1 MKLTDLE
8 KRLGYEFR
16 DPSLLTLALTHSS
29 RSNEEGR
36 GHLGCNERLEFLGD
50 SILGFVVAEAIFRAY
65 GKKPEGEMTRLR
77 AELVC
82 ESSLVD
88 SAAPLGIGEAL
99 RLSRGEEQGGGH
111 SRPSMIAD
119 AFEAILAAIYL
130 DGGEQEARAFLG
142 RTILPKLESAA
153 AACRDYKTLLQEA
166 VQAKGLTAPTYRMA
180 GESGPDHQKTFTAQ
194 VIYNGAVAGEGSG
207 RSKKEAE
214 QAAARAAYAVFAE
227 EKR

>member
-1 MKLTDLE
+1 LTELE

-16 DPSLLTLALTHSS
+16 DPALLTLALTHSS

-50 SILGFVVAEAIFRAY
+50 SILGFVVAESIYRTY

-82 ESSLVD
+82 EASLVD
-88 SAAPLGIGEAL
+88 FAAPLGIGEAL

-111 SRPSMIAD
+111 RRPSMLAD

-130 DGGEQEARAFLG
+130 DGGEEEARAFLG
-142 RTILPKLESAA
+142 RTVLTRLETAA
-153 AACRDYKTLLQEA
+153 AAIRDYKTLLQEA
-166 VQAKGLTAPTYRMA
+166 VQARGMAAPVYRMA

-194 VIYNGAVAGEGSG
+194 VIYGGAVAGKGSG

-214 QAAARAAYAVFAE
+214 QAAARSAYASFTGD
-227 EKR
+227 KL